1 LFLHLQFKEKRI
13 ESRAYKD
20 ESTDKMKRENRNMK
34 SVKQNFIVAIA
45 FVSLIAGWAMMLSG
59 VGKSR
64 ESFARMEDPV
74 TLVRDVDGPT
84 KQPFQTEVKVTVAA
98 GLTSNTGSI
107 DVPVGK
113 LMVIEHISVQG
124 TAPAGQN
131 VFASITNHVAP
142 DLTLRKHIFPAKN
155 QVFGTSN
162 YFLVSESLRLYA
174 DAPGIGVRID
184 RDASTSIASAA
195 FVVSGY
201 FVDKQF

>member
-1 LFLHLQFKEKRI
+1 
-13 ESRAYKD
+13 
-20 ESTDKMKRENRNMK
+20 MK

-59 VGKSR
+59 VGKSNAA
-64 ESFARMEDPV
+64 SARMDDPV

-84 KQPFQTEVKVTVAA
+84 KQPFQTEVKVTVAS
-98 GLTSNTGSI
+98 GLSAANGFI
-107 DVPVGK
+107 DVPSGK

-124 TAPAGQN
+124 TAPAGQSI
-131 VFASITNHVAP
+131 FPSITSHVVP
-142 DLTLRKHIFPAKN
+142 DLTLRKQIFPAKN

-174 DAPGIGVRID
+174 DAPSITVRLD
-184 RDASTSIASAA
+184 RDAFTGTCSAF